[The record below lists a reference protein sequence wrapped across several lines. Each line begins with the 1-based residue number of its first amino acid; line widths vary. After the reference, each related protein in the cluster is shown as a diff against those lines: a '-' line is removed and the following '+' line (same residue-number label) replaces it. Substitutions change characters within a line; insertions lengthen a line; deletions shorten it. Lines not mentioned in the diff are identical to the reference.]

1 MQLSR
6 LSYPPLH
13 QVRISPCKLHCYC
26 LPAYGR
32 CTSLCC
38 RSWLC
43 QVPLTWTK
51 RPETLSFWVFL
62 TRPLLQ
68 IHLHPV
74 SCDHSRIES
83 SLGTLSLNRLKLL
96 QALRW
101 RTLNLAPTGS
111 PLPSEDCLF
120 LKYVQKYSWCHSI
133 YSWDF
138 CIVAPHSSKKDLPVV
153 VWFPGFVILVI
164 FPQVRVLEA
173 SQRRLLHRKRLHVQ
187 WEWSDAPSGRW
198 SYRRGHTIPS
208 GCLRIPRRPKG
219 SWQRHFKRRTL
230 WVEFKTGGIS

>member
-6 LSYPPLH
+6 LTYPPLH
-13 QVRISPCKLHCYC
+13 QVRVSPCKLHCYR

-62 TRPLLQ
+62 TRPLPQ

-83 SLGTLSLNRLKLL
+83 SLET
-96 QALRW
+96 LRW
-101 RTLNLAPTGS
+101 REPQPPEVTAGIKMADTQSCTYWLSAAVGRLS
-111 PLPSEDCLF
+111 FSQVRSEIQLG
-120 LKYVQKYSWCHSI
+120 HSI

-138 CIVAPHSSKKDLPVV
+138 SIVAPRSSKKDLPVV
-153 VWFPGFVILVI
+153 VVEIMG
-164 FPQVRVLEA
+164 
-173 SQRRLLHRKRLHVQ
+173 
-187 WEWSDAPSGRW
+187 WSWG
-198 SYRRGHTIPS
+198 
-208 GCLRIPRRPKG
+208 
-219 SWQRHFKRRTL
+219 
-230 WVEFKTGGIS
+230 

>member
-1 MQLSR
+1 MPAIAFSAIIMRSSSSWHYKIWYYLVSKLISLLTNLLDWKIHRLCSCLVYCMLLSTKFEF
-6 LSYPPLH
+6 PHANCIAIACQHMGDVLH
-13 QVRISPCKLHCYC
+13 W
-26 LPAYGR
+26 
-32 CTSLCC
+32 
-38 RSWLC
+38 SWLC

-62 TRPLLQ
+62 TRPFLQ

-138 CIVAPHSSKKDLPVV
+138 SIVAPRSSKKGLPVV

-164 FPQVRVLEA
+164 FLQMTALEA
-173 SQRRLLHRKRLHVQ
+173 S
-187 WEWSDAPSGRW
+187 
-198 SYRRGHTIPS
+198 
-208 GCLRIPRRPKG
+208 
-219 SWQRHFKRRTL
+219 
-230 WVEFKTGGIS
+230 